1 MSCLVGK
8 KAPQFSAKAVING
21 NEIIDHFSLDQFQGN
36 KYVVFFFYP
45 KDFSGICPYEL
56 HYFQEKLNDFRSKDV
71 EVVAC
76 STDTEESHL
85 AWLKISKD
93 NGGIEGVTY
102 PIVADNTKTISTNYG
117 VLFGEYDIDENDQIF
132 STGPMIPFRG
142 LFLIDKNGI
151 VQHQMINFFTLVRN
165 VDEVLRTIDALQY
178 FEKNGEFCPVN

>member
-8 KAPQFSAKAVING
+8 KAPLFSAKAVVNG
-21 NEIIDHFSLDQFQGN
+21 NEIVDQFSLEQFQGK

-45 KDFSGICPYEL
+45 KDFSGIWPYEL
-56 HYFQEKLNDFRSKDV
+56 HQFQEKLNDFHSKDV

-85 AWLKISKD
+85 AWLRTSKE
-93 NGGIEGVTY
+93 NGGIQGVTY
-102 PIVADNTKTISTNYG
+102 PIVADSTKTISTNYG
-117 VLFGEYDIDENDQIF
+117 VLFGEYDIDENDQVF

-151 VQHQMINFFTLVRN
+151 VQHQITNFFTLVRN
-165 VDEVLRTIDALQY
+165 VDEVLRTVDALQY
-178 FEKNGEFCPVN
+178 FEKNGAFCPID